1 MEQLSLDIQ
10 FESWQ
15 KGVRESFLKSGFTW
29 RLTVEIPAI
38 QSTDREPE
46 IPPIP
51 VTSPMYSA
59 HRLIEA
65 GAYKEASDILERLIK
80 EDPSQADAAE
90 WLGKTRNWLQL
101 KKEAAEKIAA
111 KEYETAI
118 ERLNALTLV
127 IPAGDGKEEV
137 MRDLE
142 ELKLKWS
149 KEIEILRSEANK
161 ARDLKK
167 RNLILKQ
174 LREISPIGEK
184 DEISNEIE
192 GNNRRIEKI
201 KEHKR
206 RSRALVSIILIGS
219 ASIAA
224 ITLVFLLT
232 ILPGLKCRRYYNLI
246 EEKIVS
252 DPPAALKLIDKIK
265 DGCDAGRTIALTE
278 KADYQVRLNQGETLF
293 RDAFA
298 LTDKNE
304 FEEALEITEKIKD
317 TWRGL
322 PLPQTLKEKERRLK
336 DMAAHYYLEK
346 AKAEQEPG
354 QRYIYYHQALLYAQ
368 QPDDTQVK
376 IDNYLVGNRSS
387 ILSSLIKTLWE
398 ELSKSDD
405 TIDCKRVKFL
415 TKLCMRID
423 STDPGVISLIE
434 RSYQRCK

>member
-1 MEQLSLDIQ
+1 MENLSLNIQ

-15 KGVRESFLKSGFTW
+15 KGVRESFIKGGFTW
-29 RLTVEIPAI
+29 RITVEIPDI
-38 QSTDREPE
+38 KSTDRESE
-46 IPPIP
+46 IQPKP
-51 VTSPMYSA
+51 VTSPMYAA

-118 ERLNALTLV
+118 ERLNSLTLV
-127 IPAGDGKEEV
+127 IPAGAGKEEV
-137 MRDLE
+137 MRDLD

-149 KEIEILRSEANK
+149 KEIEILRSEADK
-161 ARDLKK
+161 TRDLKK
-167 RNLILKQ
+167 KNLILKQ
-174 LREISPIGEK
+174 LREISPIGEEA
-184 DEISNEIE
+184 EISNEIE
-192 GNNRRIEKI
+192 DNNRRIEKI

-219 ASIAA
+219 ASLAA

-232 ILPGLKCRRYYNLI
+232 ILPGIKCRHYYKLI
-246 EEKIVS
+246 EEKIVN

-265 DGCDAGRTIALTE
+265 GGCDAAKTIALTE
-278 KADYQVRLNQGETLF
+278 KANYQVRLNQGETLF

-304 FEEALEITEKIKD
+304 FEEALDITEKIKD

-322 PLPQTLKEKERRLK
+322 PLPQSLKEKERRLK

-346 AKAEQEPG
+346 ANAEPEPG
-354 QRYIYYHQALLYAQ
+354 KRYIYYNQALLYAR
-368 QPDDTQVK
+368 QPGNIQVE
-376 IDNYLVGNRSS
+376 IDNYLAGNR
-387 ILSSLIKTLWE
+387 
-398 ELSKSDD
+398 
-405 TIDCKRVKFL
+405 
-415 TKLCMRID
+415 
-423 STDPGVISLIE
+423 
-434 RSYQRCK
+434 